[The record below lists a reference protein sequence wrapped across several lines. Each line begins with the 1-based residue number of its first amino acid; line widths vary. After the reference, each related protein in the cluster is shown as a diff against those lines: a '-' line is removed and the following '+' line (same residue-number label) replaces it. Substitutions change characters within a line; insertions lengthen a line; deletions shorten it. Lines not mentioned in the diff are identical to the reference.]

1 MDGALFGPLIE
12 KLWAKI
18 NGSYEKT
25 TSGWQHE
32 ALRVLSGAPAYDY
45 LTSSYTS
52 DEIWRL
58 IREADLNNFIVGAG
72 SSGTGSDKIKIEL
85 GLS

>member
-1 MDGALFGPLIE
+1 MDGALYGPLIE

-25 TSGWQHE
+25 AAGWQHE

-45 LTSSYTS
+45 CRSVG
-52 DEIWRL
+52 L
-58 IREADLNNFIVGAG
+58 IKSPDF
-72 SSGTGSDKIKIEL
+72 
-85 GLS
+85 

>member
-1 MDGALFGPLIE
+1 MDGALYGPLIE

-25 TSGWQHE
+25 AAGWQHE

-45 LTSSYTS
+45 LCSSYTS
-52 DEIWRL
+52 EEIW
-58 IREADLNNFIVGAG
+58 
-72 SSGTGSDKIKIEL
+72 
-85 GLS
+85 